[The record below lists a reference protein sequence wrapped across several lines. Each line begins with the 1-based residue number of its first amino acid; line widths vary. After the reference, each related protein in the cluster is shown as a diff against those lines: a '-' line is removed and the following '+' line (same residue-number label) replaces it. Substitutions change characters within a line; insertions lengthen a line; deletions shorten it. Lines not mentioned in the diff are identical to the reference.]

1 MEGFIFPNE
10 GVIEWDLLIV
20 VYPFITGLVAGAFVV
35 SSLYHVFGIKSLKS
49 VARFSLIAALAFLV
63 VAPLPLVI
71 HLGRPERALQM
82 FMTPNLGSAM
92 SGFGYIWL
100 LYFLLV
106 LAEVWLV
113 FRADI
118 VRYAKSSTGI
128 WKMVY
133 SAMAL
138 GVLEISDK
146 ARAVDAKIIKVLA
159 LIGIPAAFL
168 LHGYVGFIFG
178 AVKANPWWST
188 PLMPVVFLTSAIVSG
203 IALLIILYVVAMK
216 IRRVPL
222 DPVTLRSMSLWLV
235 GILCMNLT
243 LEGLEV
249 FAMRYES
256 EESWT
261 ILSRLL
267 SEEIGVS
274 YWGMQFLLGAL
285 LPLFALIVVE
295 LSRLN
300 QTAKTYITTVAA
312 AFVLIG
318 VFSMRW
324 NVVIG
329 GQLVSKSLRGF
340 TSYTPPLLGVEG
352 ILVSVALVLAPFVFF
367 VVLIKLLPPWEEV
380 ASVAAP
386 EPRRMSF

>member
-1 MEGFIFPNE
+1 VEGFIFPNE

-35 SSLYHVFGIKSLKS
+35 SSLYHVFGIKSLQS

-128 WKMVY
+128 WKTVY

-159 LIGIPAAFL
+159 LIGIPSAFL

-216 IRRVPL
+216 LRKVPL
-222 DPVTLRSMSLWLV
+222 DPVTLRSMSLWLL
-235 GILCMNLT
+235 GILCINLV

-267 SEEIGVS
+267 SEEIGLS
-274 YWGMQFLLGAL
+274 YFGIQFLLGAL
-285 LPLFALIVVE
+285 LPLFALILVE
-295 LSRLN
+295 LSRLGE
-300 QTAKTYITTVAA
+300 TAKTSIRVLAS
-312 AFVLIG
+312 AFVLVG
-318 VFSMRW
+318 VFAMRW

-340 TSYTPPLLGVEG
+340 TSYVPPLLGVEG
-352 ILVSVALVLAPFVFF
+352 VLMSAALVMAPFVFF
-367 VVLIKLLPPWEEV
+367 FVLIRLLPPWEEV
-380 ASVAAP
+380 APP
-386 EPRRMSF
+386 EPKRLSF